1 MKKFPKVFLGILKMD
16 IQNVQK
22 RKAKNTF
29 GKKSSKIGKFGVFSA
44 FFSVGG
50 NKNSGSAVCAFA

>member
-1 MKKFPKVFLGILKMD
+1 MKKIPKVFLGILKMD

-29 GKKSSKIGKFGVFSA
+29 GKKSSKIGNFGVFSA

-50 NKNSGSAVCAFA
+50 NKTKDYYFCTFA